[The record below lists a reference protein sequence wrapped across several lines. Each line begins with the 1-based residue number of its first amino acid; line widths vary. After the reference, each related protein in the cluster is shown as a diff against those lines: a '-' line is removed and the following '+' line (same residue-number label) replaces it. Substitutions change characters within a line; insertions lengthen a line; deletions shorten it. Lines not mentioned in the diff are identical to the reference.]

1 MRQAK
6 RQRESNRPQGGLL
19 GRYLRG
25 TLFMTGSFALLAA
38 FLVVMR

>member
-6 RQRESNRPQGGLL
+6 RQRESNTQQVGLL
-19 GRYLRG
+19 GRYLKG

-38 FLVVMR
+38 FLVVVR

>member
-1 MRQAK
+1 MGQAK
-6 RQRESNRPQGGLL
+6 RQRESSRLQHGLL